1 MPEKKVLQLKINKF
15 RIALLAIIALLIFIH
30 LIDVFIYPGTEIL
43 PSEFFFAVAIAQLFF
58 LWFDDVREKYRILW
72 IQKKKEELNEMKS
85 KFALITSHELMTPIT
100 VIKGYIDLMT
110 DKLLG
115 NLTEQQKSALDTMG
129 KYFTR
134 LEEIKHNLSKA
145 YSEKAPSFEES
156 LKSSSLEVII
166 RTTTDDIM
174 PFVKKR
180 NQKLSLEIERDIP
193 HVMMSRGG
201 IRQVLVNL
209 LLNAIRFTPDNG
221 GIIIRARDEK
231 NNIRVEVEDNGI
243 GIPKDKLNSIFEG
256 FYEFQ
261 DTDTHSSG
269 SIEFKSSGMGLG
281 LAIAKN
287 IIDAHKGRIWA
298 ESEENKFSNFIF
310 TIPKK

>member
-1 MPEKKVLQLKINKF
+1 MPEKKALQLKTSKF

-30 LIDVFIYPGTEIL
+30 LIDVFIYPDTEIL
-43 PSEFFFAVAIAQLFF
+43 PSEFFFAIAIAQLFF
-58 LWFDDVREKYRILW
+58 LWFDDVREKHRILW
-72 IQKKKEELNEMKS
+72 IQKKKEELSEMKS

-115 NLTEQQKSALDTMG
+115 NLTEQQKSALDTMS

-145 YSEKAPSFEES
+145 YSEKPPSFEKS

-166 RTTTDDIM
+166 RTTADDIM

-193 HVMMSRGG
+193 HTVMSRGG

-221 GIIIRARDEK
+221 RIIIRARDEK

-243 GIPKDKLNSIFEG
+243 GIPGDKLNSIFEG

-298 ESEENKFSNFIF
+298 ESEESKFSNFIF